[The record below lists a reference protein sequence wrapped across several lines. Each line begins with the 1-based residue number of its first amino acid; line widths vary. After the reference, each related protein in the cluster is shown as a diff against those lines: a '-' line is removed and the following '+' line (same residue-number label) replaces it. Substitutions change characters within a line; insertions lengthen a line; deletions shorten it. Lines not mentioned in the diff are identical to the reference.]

1 MDVVLFALLAATIA
15 FSAYQLG
22 RRSEKK
28 QIHAWLRFLQLE
40 LDENAMSSL
49 KLAAMIS
56 IGQHRDWEVEE
67 EDGGSSCPGRSSK
80 KEPSTPS
87 SEPN

>member
-1 MDVVLFALLAATIA
+1 MDVVLFALLAATVG

-22 RRSEKK
+22 RRSEKR
-28 QIHAWLRFLQLE
+28 QIHDWLRFLQLE
-40 LDENAMSSL
+40 LDEAAMSPL

-67 EDGGSSCPGRSSK
+67 EDGGSSCHGHPNRR
-80 KEPSTPS
+80 EPSTPS